1 MFVRQ
6 LHYFLAVAREGHFG
20 RAAEACHVSQ
30 PTLSAGLRKLEEEL
44 GQPLVVRGHRFL
56 GLTAEGE
63 RILMWAQRIVAD
75 YDGLK
80 QELSGRGAGL
90 SGQLRIGAVPATLP
104 AIPPLVNAFCARHP
118 EVRVQ
123 IQSLS
128 SAAIQRGL
136 DDLDLDV
143 GVTYL
148 DTEPLSRVGGLVL
161 YDETYVFVTADP
173 AQFADR
179 DSITWRE
186 AAASA
191 LCLLTSDM
199 QNRRIID
206 RVLAEAGVA
215 SLPRIEANS
224 FFGIWSQVASGAWAS
239 IVPQTHLSSFGRIA
253 GMRALSLV
261 DPVRHEAVG
270 LVASDRDP
278 RPPVA
283 DAFLACARNSLAV
296 PVPTV

>member
-6 LHYFLAVAREGHFG
+6 LHYLLAVAREGHFG
-20 RAAEACHVSQ
+20 RAAEACNVSQ

-63 RILMWAQRIVAD
+63 RILVWAQRIVAD

-80 QELSGRGAGL
+80 QELSGRGASL
-90 SGQLRIGAVPATLP
+90 AGQLRIGAVPATLP

-118 EVRVQ
+118 DVRVQ
-123 IQSLS
+123 ILSLS

-148 DTEPLSRVGGLVL
+148 DTEPLSRVSGFAL
-161 YDETYVFVTADP
+161 YEEAYVFVTAQGE
-173 AQFADR
+173 AHVGCETI
-179 DSITWRE
+179 SWR
-186 AAASA
+186 AAAESP
-191 LCLLTSDM
+191 LCLLTGDM

-215 SLPRIEANS
+215 SRPRIEANS
-224 FFGIWSQVASGAWAS
+224 FFGIWSQVASGAFAS
-239 IVPQTHLSSFGRIA
+239 IVPQTHVSSFGRIE
-253 GMRALSLV
+253 GVRALALV
-261 DPVRHEAVG
+261 DPVRTQAVG
-270 LVASDRDP
+270 LVATERDP

-283 DAFLACARNSLAV
+283 DAFLRIARGFIQG
-296 PVPTV
+296 PVRTL